1 MGKNAIIFGVDMSS
15 SVDIDNKRRD
25 ILILGKGP
33 TQGLDGTT
41 FTTEALCPI
50 NFTQSRKRFAVKLH
64 CNGSNSFLFVKAT
77 KLYQCKAKDFTINN
91 MKKKNSIKKS
101 SNFFFL

>member
-1 MGKNAIIFGVDMSS
+1 MSS
-15 SVDIDNKRRD
+15 SVDIDNNRKD

-41 FTTEALCPI
+41 FTTEALDPI
-50 NFTQSRKRFAVKLH
+50 NFTQSRKRFAVVLH

-77 KLYQCKAKDFTINN
+77 KFY
-91 MKKKNSIKKS
+91 NSKQKI
-101 SNFFFL
+101 LQLII